1 MKVLSPLR
9 HGYYAQDELEIPAV
23 DMQPGSVEREPGY
36 GRLWRQKSELKAA
49 SLRGHPELLKEKR
62 SPAPAL

>member
-9 HGYYAQDELEIPAV
+9 HGYYAQNELEVPAV
-23 DMQPGSVEREPGY
+23 NMQPGSVEREPGY
-36 GRLWRQKSELKAA
+36 GRLWREKSELKAV
-49 SLRGHPELLKEKR
+49 SLCGHPELHEKR